1 LPLVTI
7 RVQFQ
12 REQQYLIING
22 IFKLIIFFLF
32 ISTYNDFG
40 GRKVESIPVGEIFLL
55 SKQQEIRTL
64 FKINNFISQFTF
76 VPFTKN
82 TRMDEASVAAAIPG
96 RTEV

>member
-1 LPLVTI
+1 MMS
-7 RVQFQ
+7 
-12 REQQYLIING
+12 
-22 IFKLIIFFLF
+22 IFFL
-32 ISTYNDFG
+32 SHTQTYNGCG
-40 GRKVESIPVGEIFLL
+40 GRKEESIPVGEIFLL